1 MSRMSD
7 MAQTIEELRSAAA
20 AITDVA
26 NWLSQQ
32 FSSDAEEAPI
42 TEAQPEKKP
51 ELTLE
56 QVRAVLADKS
66 RAGHTASVRDLLQKY
81 GAAKL
86 SQVDPKHYEALM
98 KDAEVISNAVCNSST
113 WRA

>member
-1 MSRMSD
+1 MSKMSD

-20 AITDVA
+20 AITDAA

-32 FSSDAEEAPI
+32 FNSDAEEAPI
-42 TEAQPEKKP
+42 TEAQLEKKP

-66 RAGHTASVRDLLQKY
+66 RAGHTP
-81 GAAKL
+81 L
-86 SQVDPKHYEALM
+86 SG
-98 KDAEVISNAVCNSST
+98 ISCRST
-113 WRA
+113 AQQSYLRLTPSTMRPC

>member
-1 MSRMSD
+1 MSKMSD

-32 FSSDAEEAPI
+32 FNSDTEEAPI
-42 TEAQPEKKP
+42 PEAKPERKP

-56 QVRAVLADKS
+56 QVRAVLADNS
-66 RAGHTASVRDLLQKY
+66 RAGHTAAVRDLLQKY

-86 SQVDPKHYEALM
+86 SQVDPKHYEALL
-98 KDAEVISNAVCNSST
+98 KDAEVIGNAT
-113 WRA
+113 

>member
-1 MSRMSD
+1 MSKMSD

-32 FSSDAEEAPI
+32 FNSDAEEAPI
-42 TEAQPEKKP
+42 PEAQPEKKP

-66 RAGHTASVRDLLQKY
+66 RNGHTAAIRTLLQKY
-81 GAAKL
+81 GASKL
-86 SQVDPKHYEALM
+86 SGIDPQHYEDLLQ
-98 KDAEVISNAVCNSST
+98 EVEVL
-113 WRA
+113 

>member
-1 MSRMSD
+1 MSKMSD

-32 FSSDAEEAPI
+32 FNSDADEAPI

-66 RAGHTASVRDLLQKY
+66 RAGHTGAVRDLLQKY

-86 SQVDPKHYEALM
+86 SQVDPKHYEALL
-98 KDAEVISNAVCNSST
+98 KDAEVIGNAT
-113 WRA
+113 

>member
-1 MSRMSD
+1 MSKMAD
-7 MAQTIEELRSAAA
+7 MAMAIQELRDAAA
-20 AITDVA
+20 AITDAA
-26 NWLSQQ
+26 NWLAQQ
-32 FSSDAEEAPI
+32 FSDSNDAEQQINESAATNKPV
-42 TEAQPEKKP
+42 KP

-66 RAGHTASVRDLLQKY
+66 RAGYTADVRDLLQKY

-98 KDAEVISNAVCNSST
+98 KDAEVIGNAT
-113 WRA
+113 

>member
-1 MSRMSD
+1 MSKMSD

-20 AITDVA
+20 AITDAA
-26 NWLSQQ
+26 NWLAQQ
-32 FSSDAEEAPI
+32 FNSDAEEAPI
-42 TEAQPEKKP
+42 PEAQLEKKP

-66 RAGHTASVRDLLQKY
+66 RAGHTAAVRDLLQKY

-86 SQVDPKHYEALM
+86 SQVDPKHYEALL
-98 KDAEVISNAVCNSST
+98 KDAEVIGNAT
-113 WRA
+113 

>member
-1 MSRMSD
+1 MSKMSD

-42 TEAQPEKKP
+42 TEAQLEKKP

-66 RAGHTASVRDLLQKY
+66 RAGHTAAVRDLLQKY
-81 GAAKL
+81 GASKL
-86 SQVDPKHYEALM
+86 SQVDPKHYEALL
-98 KDAEVISNAVCNSST
+98 KDAEVIGNAT
-113 WRA
+113 

>member
-1 MSRMSD
+1 MSTMSD

-20 AITDVA
+20 TITDAA

-32 FSSDAEEAPI
+32 FNSDAEEAPI
-42 TEAQPEKKP
+42 TEAQLEKKP

-66 RAGHTASVRDLLQKY
+66 RAGHTAAVRDLLQKY

-86 SQVDPKHYEALM
+86 SQVDPKHYEALL
-98 KDAEVISNAVCNSST
+98 KDAEVIGNAT
-113 WRA
+113 

>member
-7 MAQTIEELRSAAA
+7 MAATIEELRNAAA

-26 NWLSQQ
+26 NWLTEL
-32 FSSDAEEAPI
+32 FSTTATVDETQESESVSPAEP
-42 TEAQPEKKP
+42 Q
-51 ELTLE
+51 LTLE

-66 RAGHTASVRDLLQKY
+66 RMGFTAEIRALLQKY

-86 SQVDPKHYEALM
+86 SGIDPANYKALVA
-98 KDAEVISNAVCNSST
+98 DAEVLGDD
-113 WRA
+113 

>member
-1 MSRMSD
+1 

-42 TEAQPEKKP
+42 TEAQLEKKP

-66 RAGHTASVRDLLQKY
+66 RAGHTAAVRDLLQKY

-86 SQVDPKHYEALM
+86 SQVAPKHYEALL
-98 KDAEVISNAVCNSST
+98 KDAEVIGNAT
-113 WRA
+113 